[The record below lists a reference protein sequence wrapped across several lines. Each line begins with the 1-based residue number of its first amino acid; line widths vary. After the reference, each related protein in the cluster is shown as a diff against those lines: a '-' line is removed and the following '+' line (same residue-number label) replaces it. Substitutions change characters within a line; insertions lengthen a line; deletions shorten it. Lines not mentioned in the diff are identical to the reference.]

1 MTHDRSHD
9 SNAVVRQ
16 PIMHNI
22 GEVQVLIAEDSATVR
37 YYLAQLINEVP
48 GLRVVGQARDGE
60 EAVRLVEELRP
71 DVVSM
76 DVRMPRMDGIE
87 ATRKIMTLH
96 PTPVVIVS
104 GLVQTEID
112 LSFQAIESG
121 ALAVVEKPP
130 DRNAPLFAEKRQH
143 LTRTLVAMSQVKV
156 IRRSTKPV
164 VEPVRLERF
173 TRPQPQVQPEVI
185 AIGASAGGPSALS
198 RLLSQLPSDF
208 PVPVVI
214 AQHIPNEFIAGLA
227 RWLDKVTPLTVQV
240 ATDGTILAP
249 GVVNL
254 CPGTTH
260 IQVFRKRGQLV
271 VELNPEHGT
280 HRYQPS
286 VDVLFESVATA
297 CGDRAIGLVLTGMGD
312 DGARGLLRM
321 RQSGARTLA
330 QDQSSSTVFGMPGA
344 AIERGAV
351 EEIVSLSA
359 LPIALLN
366 LVPRTG

>member
-1 MTHDRSHD
+1 MTQNKSQK
-9 SNAVVRQ
+9 SNALPSSSLAPSVA
-16 PIMHNI
+16 
-22 GEVQVLIAEDSATVR
+22 EVQVLVAEDSATIR
-37 YYLAQLINEVP
+37 YYLAQLINETP
-48 GLRVVGQARDGE
+48 GLRVVGQARDGV
-60 EAVRLVEELRP
+60 EALRLVEELQP

-87 ATRKIMTLH
+87 ATRKIMSLH

-130 DRNAPLFAEKRQH
+130 DRNAPLFTEKRLQ
-143 LTRTLVAMSQVKV
+143 LTRTLAAMSQVKV
-156 IRRSTKPV
+156 IRRTTKPV
-164 VEPVRLERF
+164 APVQPERF
-173 TRPQPQVQPEVI
+173 TRPEFQIQPEVI

-198 RLLSQLPSDF
+198 ALLSQLPLDF
-208 PVPVVI
+208 PVPIVI
-214 AQHIPNEFIAGLA
+214 AQHIPNEFVSGLA
-227 RWLDKVTPLTVQV
+227 RWLDKVTPLSVRV

-254 CPGTTH
+254 CPGTAH
-260 IQVFRKRGQLV
+260 IQVLRKQGQLM
-271 VELNPEHGT
+271 VELDPEHGT

-330 QDQSSSTVFGMPGA
+330 QDQRSSTVFGMPSA

-351 EEIVSLSA
+351 EEIVSLAA
-359 LPIALLN
+359 LPMALLN